1 MKPAKGP
8 GTPFRPVGTPHR
20 QPSAPSFPAG
30 RSAVLQGRFVA
41 EGGAGSISMTLQRAA
56 QPGSGDRNACLLP
69 AGLRIPTTGGKPLP
83 TAIQARLE
91 AYFGA
96 DFSAVRIHEGPQA
109 SAIGALA
116 FTMGSDIHF
125 APGRYQPDQNHGRQ
139 LLCHE
144 LAHVVQQRSGRV
156 RNPLGGGV
164 AVVNRPDL
172 EAEADRLGHGAAAM
186 LVSPTQKVRVTE
198 APKRLPP
205 SQLPSRLSPIQAKI
219 NYQSQYM
226 GFSAIDEGDLIN
238 KLVLRFGESHRSF
251 IAEEV
256 AKMRDR
262 GNWTMRDIIVAF
274 NKYRENTG
282 NMPLHREVVFSG
294 SGNAPRPHSLDEFG
308 FNSVTWLVGRVGN
321 IEFSAMRN
329 DAERHAEE
337 NFMRAVEASHAKGDV
352 DLTKNPAI
360 SIVINNSPCDDRC
373 ALALAT
379 WVRRWKLSNVVIR
392 FANPYGTKEEFQSA
406 IGVLQGARIRIH
418 GLPLM
423 SLYGQNELKKNTAKR
438 LQAME
443 DRLSTAK
450 AGALYVSD
458 DESDDESSR
467 RRRPSDRSLSPPRR
481 SHRAEQKGDL
491 AGQRER
497 SRSRDQKPVPPHD
510 PFGREQRGRLSE
522 GDMVEGVGRLHN
534 VSGENMDCLI
544 RALLVASGQRDS
556 LMIVRDLREHLVS
569 QGVAVRGRMLD
580 LADAAGAI
588 LISELHGRGLLD
600 PNVGIRVYRPES
612 RAPHIVQASSNGS
625 WINLW
630 LEGNHFQAIIP
641 GRRRQAP

>member
-1 MKPAKGP
+1 MKPGKGP
-8 GTPFRPVGTPHR
+8 GTSFHPVGTPHG

-30 RSAVLQGRFVA
+30 RSTVLQGRFVA
-41 EGGAGSISMTLQRAA
+41 GGGAGSISMTLQRAA
-56 QPGSGDRNACLLP
+56 QPGSGDRNAFLLP

-125 APGRYQPDQNHGRQ
+125 APGRYQPDQNQGRQ

-144 LAHVVQQRSGRV
+144 LAHVIQQRSGRV

-164 AVVNRPDL
+164 MVVNRPDL

-186 LVSPTQKVRVTE
+186 LVSPNQKIRVTE
-198 APKRLPP
+198 ASKHLPP
-205 SQLPSRLSPIQAKI
+205 LQSPSRLSPIQAKI
-219 NYQSQYM
+219 DYTSQYR
-226 GFSAIDEGDLIN
+226 GLSAIDEGDLIN

-251 IAEEV
+251 IAEQV
-256 AKMRDR
+256 ATMRDR
-262 GNWTMRDIIVAF
+262 GNWTMRDIVVAF

-321 IEFSAMRN
+321 IEFAAMRN

-337 NFMRAVEASHAKGDV
+337 NFMRAVEASHAKGGV

-373 ALALAT
+373 ARALAT

-406 IGVLQGARIRIH
+406 VRVLQRAGIRIH
-418 GLPLM
+418 GLDLMPPLKE
-423 SLYGQNELKKNTAKR
+423 QRKLKEGTPGR
-438 LQAME
+438 LQAMA
-443 DRLSTAK
+443 DRLRTAK
-450 AGALYVSD
+450 AGTWYVSD
-458 DESDDESSR
+458 DESDDESSLR
-467 RRRPSDRSLSPPRR
+467 RHPSDRSLSPPRR
-481 SHRAEQKGDL
+481 SHRAEQKGEL
-491 AGQRER
+491 AGRRER
-497 SRSRDQKPVPPHD
+497 SRSRDQKTVSPHD
-510 PFGREQRGRLSE
+510 PLGRKQGGRQSE
-522 GDMVEGVGRLHN
+522 GDRIEGVGRLVN

-556 LMIVRDLREHLVS
+556 FMTVRGLRDHLVS
-569 QGVAVRGRMLD
+569 QGVAVHGRMLD

-588 LISELHGRGLLD
+588 LISELHRLGLLNQ
-600 PNVGIRVYRPES
+600 NVGIRVYRPGS
-612 RAPHIVQASSNGS
+612 RAPHIVQASSDGS

-630 LEGNHFQAIIP
+630 LEGNHFQAILP
-641 GRRRQAP
+641 